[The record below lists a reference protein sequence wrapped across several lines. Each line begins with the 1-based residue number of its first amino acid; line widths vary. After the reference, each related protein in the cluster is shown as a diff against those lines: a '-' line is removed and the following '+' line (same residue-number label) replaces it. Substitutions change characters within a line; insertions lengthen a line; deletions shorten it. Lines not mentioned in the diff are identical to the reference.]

1 MTKILIADDNSLNL
15 YLLESILKGYG
26 YDEVSSATN
35 GAEALDAARQDIP
48 DLIISDIFMPV
59 MDGFALC
66 MEWKGDERLK
76 KIPFIF
82 YTATYTNPKD
92 EQFALSLGAERFLIK
107 PQDPETLIRVVREV
121 LAESVSE
128 TSAKAGLKEV
138 DALQQYSE
146 VLFRKL
152 EQKAAQ
158 LEKAE
163 ADLKEIP
170 SAIISESRVSVFD
183 FLMILGVSILV
194 AIMFNIS
201 NPNGIPLFP
210 VWPNSDSIPSIS
222 AHAAMEELRGGQT
235 LMVDA
240 MPPNFFQKQHIKSAI
255 NMPLAIFDIVYLIN
269 FSEENR
275 DRKIIVYG
283 NTISRPYAFEIAD
296 KLLLRGFTGVRCLK
310 GDLHEWKANGFPVE
324 EDISE

>member
-1 MTKILIADDNSLNL
+1 MTKILIVDDNSRNL
-15 YLLESILKGYG
+15 YLLESILNGYG

-35 GAEALDAARQDIP
+35 GAEALDVARQDLP

-66 MEWKGDERLK
+66 MQWKADERLK

-92 EQFALSLGAERFLIK
+92 EQFALSLGAERFLLK
-107 PQDPETLIRVVREV
+107 PQDPETLIKVVREV

-152 EQKAAQ
+152 VQKTAR

-170 SAIISESRVSVFD
+170 SGVSVFD
-183 FLMILGVSILV
+183 FLIILGVSILV
-194 AIMFNIS
+194 AVMFNIS

-210 VWPNSDSIPSIS
+210 AWPNSDSIPSIS
-222 AHAAMEELRGGQT
+222 AHDAIEELRGGQT

-240 MPPNFFQKQHIKSAI
+240 MPSNFFQKQHIKGAI
-255 NMPLAIFDIVYLIN
+255 SMPLAIFDIVYLIN
-269 FSEENR
+269 FSEEDK

-283 NTISRPYAFEIAD
+283 NSFSRPYAFELAD
-296 KLLLRGFTGVRCLK
+296 KLLLRGFTGVRYLK

-324 EDISE
+324 ENISE